1 MLLAII
7 FIGLIFLPAVVAG
20 GYDAINTNH
29 TGLDVATVW
38 IGTIIFTALIP
49 LTIWLLLCS

>member
-29 TGLDVATVW
+29 TGLDTATVW
-38 IGTIIFTALIP
+38 IGTIIFTALVP
-49 LTIWLLLCS
+49 LTIWLLFFS